1 MRRGR
6 IRFVWLIAAL
16 YLLCCEALAQGV
28 RDSRGRDFWL
38 AIPPSE
44 FTSGQTD
51 NERFLS
57 LLFASDSA
65 QTSVVI
71 AARRLTGTVDTIR
84 ATVPPGSLRE
94 VRIDDY
100 ERYQLDGV
108 ENVGGGS
115 RNGEVPSPASIHVVT
130 SHDVSLYAVLRSP
143 KSSDAWLVLPTDAL
157 STDYMVA
164 SYTSDIVQE
173 LFSARA
179 YPSQFVVVSTEDS
192 TTVNIEL
199 STDRSDRRTGS
210 KRSIQLQRGQ
220 SYLVQAYIN
229 NRRRDDLTGTLI
241 SSSKPVVVIGGHRRS
256 QVPVLLPSA
265 SRDLLA
271 EQMPGLE
278 TWGRRILVPPLA
290 LPSDYAQYSVDDI
303 PVCRVIASADS
314 TSVLV
319 NAQPAYML
327 DKGKFWD
334 LPLDMPLVIDATK
347 PILVIILDRSANRTG
362 GGRTGDPSMIVVPPT
377 EQFLRSYTIGCV
389 ASSVMGAELY
399 REHFVTALIPTTAV
413 ASLEVDGSKN
423 YTATVRSILG
433 TSSSIVTI
441 PVTSGAHRLRAD
453 SAFGVFV
460 YGYGNAES
468 YGYTGGMAFE
478 RLYDPVLCLRA
489 MSAKGQP
496 GLADTI
502 AIIVDSVDQRNLE
515 VLTGIRRVR
524 FTVSFDASSFVPS
537 GRGRRDTSSTMM
549 FIDVTSSI
557 STIRPGDTVG
567 LIVGR
572 HTLGL
577 SDSSLI
583 NVDSA
588 TWSDGAGQA
597 LRVATRYIPGD
608 LVTMSVC
615 EADGRARLF
624 DPQSPKPFSVGLR
637 GYYDLRGQYVGT
649 SLEGQPIGV
658 YFLR

>member
-1 MRRGR
+1 MQRGR
-6 IRFVWLIAAL
+6 IRHIWLIASL
-16 YLLCCEALAQGV
+16 FLLSSDVIAQGL

-44 FTSGQTD
+44 FTSSQND
-51 NERFLS
+51 DERFLS
-57 LLFASDSA
+57 LLFASDSV

-71 AARRLTGTVDTIR
+71 AARRRSGAIDTIR

-94 VRIDDY
+94 VRLDDY
-100 ERYQLDGV
+100 DRYQLEGV

-115 RNGEVPSPASIHVVT
+115 RDGEVVSPASIHVAT

-164 SYTSDIVQE
+164 SYTSDLVQE

-179 YPSQFVVVSTEDS
+179 YPSQFVVVSTQDS

-199 STDRSDRRTGS
+199 SADRSDRRTGS
-210 KRSIQLQRGQ
+210 KRTVQLQRGQ

-229 NRRRDDLTGTLI
+229 NRRRDDLTGSLI

-265 SRDLLA
+265 SRDLLV
-271 EQMPGLE
+271 EQMPGIE

-303 PVCRVIASADS
+303 PVCRIIASTDS
-314 TSVLV
+314 TTVLV
-319 NAQPAYML
+319 NAQPAYVL
-327 DKGKFWD
+327 NKGKFWD

-347 PILVIILDRSANRTG
+347 PIMVVILDRSANRTG

-377 EQFLRSYTIGCV
+377 EQFMRFYTIGCV

-399 REHFVTALIPTTAV
+399 REHFVTALIPTSAV

-423 YTATVRSILG
+423 FTASVRSILG
-433 TSSSIVTI
+433 TASSIVTI
-441 PVTSGAHRLRAD
+441 PVNSGAHRLRAD

-460 YGYGNAES
+460 YGYGSAES

-478 RLYDPVLCLRA
+478 RLYDPVLRLRA
-489 MSAKGQP
+489 LSVVGQP
-496 GLADTI
+496 GEVDTI
-502 AIIVDSVDQRNLE
+502 AVIVDSVDQRNVE
-515 VLTGIRRVR
+515 GLTGIRSVR
-524 FTVSFDASSFVPS
+524 FTLAFDASSFVPS
-537 GRGRRDTSSTMM
+537 GRARLDSSSTTVY
-549 FIDVTSSI
+549 IDITSAI
-557 STIRPGDTVG
+557 TTLRPGDTVG
-567 LIVGR
+567 RVAGR

-577 SDSSLI
+577 SESSTI
-583 NVDSA
+583 SVDSA

-597 LRVATRYIPGD
+597 LRVVTRYVPGN
-608 LVTMSVC
+608 LITTSVC
-615 EADGRARLF
+615 EADDRKRLF
-624 DPQSPKPFSVGLR
+624 DPRSSKPPAIGLR

>member
-1 MRRGR
+1 MHRGH
-6 IRFVWLIAAL
+6 IRKIWLIASL
-16 YLLCCEALAQGV
+16 YLLSCDVVAQGL

-57 LLFASDSA
+57 LLFASDSV

-71 AARRLTGTVDTIR
+71 AARRLSGAIDTIR
-84 ATVPPGSLRE
+84 VTVPPGSLRE
-94 VRIDDY
+94 VRLDNYD
-100 ERYQLDGV
+100 RYQLEGV

-115 RNGEVPSPASIHVVT
+115 RDGEVASPASIHVAT
-130 SHDVSLYAVLRSP
+130 SNDVSLYAVLRSP

-164 SYTSDIVQE
+164 SYTSDLVQE
-173 LFSARA
+173 LFSSRA
-179 YPSQFVVVSTEDS
+179 YPSQFVIVSTEDS
-192 TTVNIEL
+192 TTVDIEL

-210 KRSIQLQRGQ
+210 KRTILLQRGQ
-220 SYLVQAYIN
+220 SYLVQAYITS
-229 NRRRDDLTGTLI
+229 RRRDDLTGTLI

-256 QVPVLLPSA
+256 QVPVLLQSA
-265 SRDLLA
+265 SRDFIA
-271 EQMPGLE
+271 EQLPGIE
-278 TWGRRILVPPLA
+278 TWGRRVLVPPLA
-290 LPSDYAQYSVDDI
+290 LPSDYAQYSVDDVA
-303 PVCRVIASADS
+303 VCRIIAASDS
-314 TSVLV
+314 TSVLI
-319 NAQPAYML
+319 NSQPVFVLNRA
-327 DKGKFWD
+327 KFLD
-334 LPLDMPLVIDATK
+334 LPLDVPLVIDASK
-347 PILVIILDRSANRTG
+347 PILVTILDRSANRTG

-399 REHFVTALIPTTAV
+399 QEHFVTVLIPTSAV
-413 ASLEVDGSKN
+413 ASLEVDGSKT
-423 YTATVRSILG
+423 YSATVRSILG
-433 TSSSIVTI
+433 TTSSIVTI
-441 PVTSGAHRLRAD
+441 PVESGAHRLRAD

-478 RLYDPVLCLRA
+478 RLYDPVLRLRA
-489 MSAKGQP
+489 LNAEGQP
-496 GLADTI
+496 GQIDTI
-502 AIIVDSVDQRNLE
+502 AVIVDSVDQRN
-515 VLTGIRRVR
+515 VDGLTGIRNVR
-524 FTVSFDASSFVPS
+524 FRVTFDASSFVPS

-549 FIDVTSSI
+549 FIDVS
-557 STIRPGDTVG
+557 STIANLRPGDTVG

-577 SDSSLI
+577 SDSSSISL
-583 NVDSA
+583 DSA
-588 TWSDGAGQA
+588 TWSDGAGQS
-597 LRVATRYIPGD
+597 LRVVTRYVSGELI
-608 LVTMSVC
+608 TTSVC
-615 EADGRARLF
+615 EADDRKRLF
-624 DPQSPKPFSVGLR
+624 DPRLPKPPIVGMR

-649 SLEGQPIGV
+649 TLEGQPIGV

>member
-1 MRRGR
+1 MHRGR
-6 IRFVWLIAAL
+6 IRFIWLIAAL
-16 YLLCCEALAQGV
+16 CLLCCDTLAQGL
-28 RDSRGRDFWL
+28 RDCRGRDFWL

-57 LLFASDSA
+57 LLFAGDSV
-65 QTSVVI
+65 QTSIVI
-71 AARRLTGTVDTIR
+71 AARRLNGTIDTIR
-84 ATVPPGSLRE
+84 ATVAPGALRE
-94 VRIDDY
+94 VRINDY
-100 ERYQLDGV
+100 ERYQLEGV

-115 RNGEVPSPASIHVVT
+115 RDGEVASPASIHVAT

-164 SYTSDIVQE
+164 SYTSDLVQE
-173 LFSARA
+173 IFSARA

-256 QVPVLLPSA
+256 QVPVLLPGA
-265 SRDLLA
+265 SRDLLV
-271 EQMPGLE
+271 EQMPGIE

-290 LPSDYAQYSVDDI
+290 LPSDYQQYSVDDI

-334 LPLDMPLVIDATK
+334 LPLDVPLVIDATK
-347 PILVIILDRSANRTG
+347 PILVVILDRSANRTG

-389 ASSVMGAELY
+389 ASNVSGAELY
-399 REHFVTALIPTTAV
+399 REHFITALVPTSAV
-413 ASLEVDGSKN
+413 SSLEVNGSKN
-423 YTATVRSILG
+423 FAASVRSILG

-441 PVTSGAHRLRAD
+441 PVRSGAHRLRAD

-478 RLYDPVLCLRA
+478 RLYDPVLRLRA
-489 MSAKGQP
+489 LSARGQP
-496 GLADTI
+496 GQDDTI
-502 AIIVDSVDQRNLE
+502 AVILDSVDQRNIE
-515 VLTGIRRVR
+515 GLTGIRSVR
-524 FTVSFDASSFVPS
+524 FTVAFDASSFVPS
-537 GRGRRDTSSTMM
+537 SRGRRDTSSTTM
-549 FIDVTSSI
+549 FIDITSPI
-557 STIRPGDTVG
+557 SALRLGDTLG
-567 LIVGR
+567 LVAGR

-577 SDSSLI
+577 SDSSSI
-583 NVDSA
+583 SVDSA
-588 TWSDGAGQA
+588 TWSDGAGLA
-597 LRVATRYIPGD
+597 LRVVTRYIPGD
-608 LVTMSVC
+608 LVTTSVC
-615 EADGRARLF
+615 DADDRKRLF
-624 DPQSPKPFSVGLR
+624 DPRFPEPFSVGLR